1 MNGAAEKPERESEVV
16 REAPWSWRELL
27 TFEDWWAN
35 WLGLGLLATFLSLA
49 CIDPLWTNAPKDAPA
64 KPQRWKTSP
73 AEAIPNVQVAG
84 GMGVVL
90 LGACAAFG
98 FGTWMMGTRL
108 VHFLPAFAGLFLLAT
123 FAFLLARQEVIEY
136 YNIEFAIWALFVGLV
151 ISNTLGT
158 PSWIKPALRT
168 EFYIKT
174 GLVIYGAAILLDKL
188 LAFALPGV
196 CISWLVTPVVLISTY
211 IIGQRWIGIESRS
224 LTMTLSAD
232 MSVCGVSAAIATA
245 AACRATKEELS
256 LAIGISLSF
265 TAIMM
270 VAMPV
275 VVGLIGLDPV
285 VGGAWIG
292 GTIDA
297 TGAVVV
303 AGAALGDSAKNA
315 AFTIK
320 MVQNT
325 LIGVIAFAVA
335 VYWVRV
341 VERGEGRPT
350 VGPSEIWRRL
360 PKFILGFLLAS
371 LAFTVI
377 NASGDMGREIVKHV
391 DWLAKPAREWFFC
404 LAFVSIGLETDFRLL
419 AQHLRGGKPILLYVI
434 GQSINLILTLTM
446 AILMLQIVFPE
457 ARRAFDQ

>member
-1 MNGAAEKPERESEVV
+1 MNDRLDAPVTFPILPDEPWTWRDLFRRE
-16 REAPWSWRELL
+16 
-27 TFEDWWAN
+27 DGWAN
-35 WLGLGLLATFLSLA
+35 WLGLGLLAVFLALA
-49 CIDPLWTNAPKDAPA
+49 SADGLWAGMPKDAPA
-64 KPQRWKTSP
+64 KPTTWKFSP
-73 AEAIPNVQVAG
+73 VESIPNAQVAIG
-84 GMGVVL
+84 IGVVFL
-90 LGACAAFG
+90 GSAGAFGLGAWG
-98 FGTWMMGTRL
+98 MGTRL
-108 VHFLPAFAGLFLLAT
+108 ARFLPAFAGLFLLAT
-123 FAFLLARQEVIEY
+123 LASLLARQEVIQF

-151 ISNTLGT
+151 ISNTLGAPT
-158 PSWIKPALRT
+158 WLKPALRT

-211 IIGQRWIGIESRS
+211 WIGQRWIGVASRS
-224 LTMTLSAD
+224 LNMTLSAD

-245 AACRATKEELS
+245 AACRAKKEELS

-275 VVGLIGLDPV
+275 IVRLIGLDPV

-303 AGAALGDSAKNA
+303 AGAALGESAKDA

-325 LIGVIAFAVA
+325 LIGVIAFGVA

-341 VERGEGRPT
+341 VERGQGSPA

-371 LAFTVI
+371 ILFSVI
-377 NASGDMGREIVKHV
+377 DASGASGRELVKRV

-419 AQHLRGGKPILLYVI
+419 ARHLKGGKPILLYVI
-434 GQSINLILTLTM
+434 GQSINLILTLSM
-446 AILMLQIVFPE
+446 ALLMLEVVFPQ
-457 ARRAFDQ
+457 AKGAFEK